1 MRPQL
6 EVVLVQ
12 DDDAVRKTL
21 GMVLRKAG
29 HHVRTANDAT
39 TGMDLVLE
47 QVPDVLISEIMLSGK
62 LNGISSA
69 ILLQKMHPELRVV
82 LMSGSDEATDLLSHA
97 ADQGHTFEVLPMPI
111 EPESFL
117 GALERAQA
125 A

>member
-39 TGMDLVLE
+39 MGMDLVLE

-82 LMSGSDEATDLLSHA
+82 LMSGSDEATDLLSDA
-97 ADQGHTFEVLPMPI
+97 ADQRSHI
-111 EPESFL
+111 
-117 GALERAQA
+117 
-125 A
+125 